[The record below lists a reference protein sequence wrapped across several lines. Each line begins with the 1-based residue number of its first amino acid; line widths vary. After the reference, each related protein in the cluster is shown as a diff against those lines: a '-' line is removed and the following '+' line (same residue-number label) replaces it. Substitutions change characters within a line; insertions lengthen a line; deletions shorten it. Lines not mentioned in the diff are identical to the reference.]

1 MNKITFFRLPNVI
14 LIGCG
19 ALEQISDKVRSLD
32 IKHALIVT
40 DEGLMRTS
48 LVDTVK
54 ERMLDSG
61 IRVSVF
67 HEIRNEPSF
76 AVVNTAGDWART
88 QGCDGVIGLGGGSSM
103 DSAKGIAL
111 VAVKKGN
118 LQDYVGE
125 NKITISGLPT
135 IMIPTT
141 AGTGSEVT
149 GIAIF
154 TDEDKEL
161 KVGIASPY
169 IIPDV
174 AIVDP
179 ELTISVPPNVTAF
192 TGIDALTHAIEAFVS
207 VNATPETDA
216 IALGA
221 IKLIL
226 NNIREAVAD
235 GSQIEA
241 REGMAHGSLLAGV
254 AFANAGVAAV
264 HALAYPLG
272 ARYHLPH
279 GLCNSML
286 LPYVMEA
293 SWIGNVT
300 KFAFLANIIEKNL
313 QGLTKRE
320 VILKGIQSIKDLIKD
335 IGIPLKL
342 REVGVKKDTIRPM
355 AEAAINVTRL
365 LCNNPRKLTVD
376 DIEKIYKNAY

>member
-1 MNKITFFRLPNVI
+1 MIKMNKITSFRLPAVI

-40 DEGLMRTS
+40 DEGLMKTS

-67 HEIRNEPSF
+67 HEIQNEPSF

-118 LQDYVGE
+118 LQDYVGK
-125 NKITISGLPT
+125 NKITTSGLPT

-169 IIPDV
+169 I
-174 AIVDP
+174 AIQK
-179 ELTISVPPNVTAF
+179 I
-192 TGIDALTHAIEAFVS
+192 
-207 VNATPETDA
+207 
-216 IALGA
+216 
-221 IKLIL
+221 IK
-226 NNIREAVAD
+226 NIREAVAD

-241 REGMAHGSLLAGV
+241 REGMAHGSLLAGM

-286 LPYVMEA
+286 LPYVMKA

-320 VILKGIQSIKDLIKD
+320 VILKGIQSIEDLIKD

-342 REVGVKKDTIRPM
+342 KEVGG
-355 AEAAINVTRL
+355 
-365 LCNNPRKLTVD
+365 NNPRKLTVD
-376 DIEKIYKNAY
+376 DIEKIYKDAY